1 MALGSGENSIDVD
14 VLRRELSSARD
25 DDYKSELGQF
35 LTPQPI
41 AKFMASLFSKSSKTS
56 IRLLDPGC
64 GHGALSYAFVNHFHD
79 SDIEIEGWEIDSSL
93 HNQFK
98 TVLKSSANKQ
108 LKLQLHK
115 NDFIKEGAIR
125 HITRTAPQ
133 FTHAILNPPYKK
145 ISASSETRQILKEVK
160 IQSVNLYTAFLA
172 VSILL
177 TQKSGE
183 IVSITPRSFFNG
195 SYYRPFR
202 SFLLNFCSI
211 DRIHLFDSRKRAFS
225 DDNVLQENVILKLTK
240 GKKQGRVVV
249 SRSLDQYLNDYSEKE
264 YSFEEIV
271 YPNDSELYFHV
282 PNSESESSTR
292 QTLPKFSLKDLDLD
306 VCTGPVVDFRL
317 KDHCS
322 QEQSETNVPL
332 IYPYHFRGGAFV
344 HPRENKKPNW
354 IEVNDASKKWLMESG
369 CFVLTKRFTSKEEKK
384 RVVAHVLQQDDIPH
398 RFVGIENHLNVFH
411 RRKKGIPENLA
422 LGLAAYLNSPEVDE
436 YFRSFS
442 GHTQVNA
449 TDLRRL
455 PYPSLAE
462 LISLGEQQ
470 LAKAENES
478 MLNYKVASG

>member
-1 MALGSGENSIDVD
+1 MTIGSGENNFDVD

-25 DDYKSELGQF
+25 DSYKAELGQF

-41 AKFMASLFSKSSKTS
+41 AKFMASLFSKNTVSP

-64 GHGALSYAFVNHFHD
+64 GHGALSYAFVNQFQE
-79 SDIEIEGWEIDSSL
+79 SQIEIEGWEIDLSL
-93 HNQFK
+93 HSQFK
-98 TVLKSSANKQ
+98 AVLKASANKHV
-108 LKLQLHK
+108 KLQLHG

-145 ISASSETRQILKEVK
+145 ISASSETRQFLMEVK

-172 VSILL
+172 LTILL

-202 SFLLNFCSI
+202 SLLLNFCSI

-225 DDNVLQENVILKLTK
+225 DDSVLQENVILKLTK

-249 SRSLDQYLNDYSEKE
+249 SRSLDQDLNDYSEKE
-264 YSFEEIV
+264 YAFEEIV
-271 YPNDSELYFHV
+271 FPNDEQLYFHV
-282 PNSESESSTR
+282 PNSQNESTSR

-322 QEQSETNVPL
+322 QVQSETNVPL
-332 IYPYHFRGGAFV
+332 IYPFHFRGGVFN
-344 HPRENKKPNW
+344 HPKENKKPNW

-384 RVVAHVLQQDDIPH
+384 RVVAHVLQQEDIQH
-398 RFVGIENHLNVFH
+398 QFVGIENHLNVFH

-422 LGLAAYLNSPEVDE
+422 LGLATYLNSPEVDE
-436 YFRSFS
+436 YFRTFS

-455 PYPSLAE
+455 PYPSLQE
-462 LISLGEQQ
+462 LILLGEQQ
-470 LAKAENES
+470 VKKAESES
-478 MLNYKVASG
+478 ALNYKVASG

>member
-1 MALGSGENSIDVD
+1 MERTNENKVN
-14 VLRRELSSARD
+14 VEELRRELSIRRD
-25 DDYKSELGQF
+25 EKYKSTLGQF

-41 AKFMASLFSKSSKTS
+41 AKFMASLFLEPLSSP

-64 GHGALSYAFVNHFHD
+64 GHGALSYAFANRFQHKE
-79 SDIEIEGWEIDSSL
+79 IYIEGWEVDPSL
-93 HNQFK
+93 HPQYR
-98 TVLKSSANKQ
+98 TVLAASVNKQ

-115 NDFIKEGAIR
+115 NDFIKEGVIR
-125 HITRTAPQ
+125 YLTRTSPQ

-145 ISASSETRQILKEVK
+145 ISASSETKQILKDVK

-172 VSILL
+172 LSILL

-202 SFLLNFCSI
+202 SFLVNFCSI
-211 DRIHLFDSRKRAFS
+211 DRIHLFDSRKRAFK

-240 GKKQGRVVV
+240 GKQRERVIV
-249 SRSLDQYLNDYSEKE
+249 SRSLDQDFNDYSEK
-264 YSFEEIV
+264 SFCFNEIV
-271 YPNDSELYFHV
+271 YPDDSELYFHV
-282 PNSESESSTR
+282 PSHKKNSALR
-292 QTLPKFSLKDLDLD
+292 QHLPKYSLKDLDLD

-317 KDHCS
+317 RDYCS

-332 IYPYHFRGGAFV
+332 IYPFHFRSGSFI
-344 HPRENKKPNW
+344 HPKENKKPNW
-354 IEVNDASKKWLMESG
+354 IDVNDATRKWLMESG

-384 RVVAHVLQQDDIPH
+384 RVVAHILREEDIPH
-398 RFVGIENHLNVFH
+398 NLVGIENHLNVFH
-411 RRKKGIPENLA
+411 RRKKGIPESLA

-436 YFRSFS
+436 YFRTFS

-455 PYPSLAE
+455 PYPSLEE
-462 LISLGEQQ
+462 LILLGAQGH
-470 LAKAENES
+470 ENITNDVS
-478 MLNYKVASG
+478 ANKKGICG